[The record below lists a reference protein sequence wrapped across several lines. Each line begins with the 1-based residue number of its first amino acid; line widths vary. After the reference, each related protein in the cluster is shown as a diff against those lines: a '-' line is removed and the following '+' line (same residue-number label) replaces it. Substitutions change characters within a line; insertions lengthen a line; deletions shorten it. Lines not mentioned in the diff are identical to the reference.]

1 MRQYTPKQI
10 EKYKRQKYISAL
22 NKCTKNLYK
31 LLKNED
37 TTYEI
42 FRKKFIQLK
51 DELDKIDEVR
61 LDTEHI
67 KKVKEYIEKL
77 FLKTILSKE
86 FSNND
91 FLDIKNSELN
101 MLNRLQKMKNRSK
114 YSKTKHK
121 EIFY

>member
-61 LDTEHI
+61 LDTEYI